1 MLATFANKLELR
13 PSRQSDEDVVFYNH
27 SLRCPVDVWFEKSG
41 KNKFGW
47 VIQFKAPR
55 SSILD
60 EFRTDIFRQA
70 VRYIERRT
78 RRPVTDVSY
87 EDIIEMADALEIK
100 KIDVH

>member
-1 MLATFANKLELR
+1 MIATFANKLELR
-13 PSRQSDEDVVFYNH
+13 HVSHSSESAIFYEH
-27 SLRCPVDVWFEKSG
+27 SLRCPVDVWFEQSD

-70 VRYIERRT
+70 VRYIEKRA
-78 RRPVTDVSY
+78 RRPVTEVSY
-87 EDIIEMADALEIK
+87 NDIVVMADALEVK
-100 KIDVH
+100 QVDVH